1 MPAGGCRNPK
11 NQLNLASNTLRLQ
24 WGGGEQGRARKSPRM
39 EQAFGSVRLGP
50 ADAAEAAAVTDL
62 GVRPLREGEA
72 HPYKDQVDSQLAA
85 VFTDSGS
92 VGKKLSESQAIYS
105 RLVKQTHPPA
115 PAVLLAKLKTEIE
128 TLQHASSS
136 LTAAE
141 ALALHRTNHP
151 SLSAPAHAHEAE
163 HAELHEDM
171 EKLREEREET
181 YSMMQEARKMRDAL
195 LAEQEAVR
203 ALTLFRLERCV
214 LRRSV
219 SSHGLRC
226 RMQPHEA
233 SLSVGAPASAR
244 RCGRSARRRARR
256 RRRTRRGSTRST
268 SGR

>member
-1 MPAGGCRNPK
+1 VKWETLTPTGPRCAHAHRTQVQVPAGGCRNHK
-11 NQLNLASNTLRLQ
+11 NQLNLASNTLKLQ

-39 EQAFGSVRLGP
+39 EQAFGAVRLGP

-105 RLVKQTHPPA
+105 RLVKQTNPPA
-115 PAVLLAKLKTEIE
+115 PAMLLAKLKAEID

-141 ALALHRTNHP
+141 AMALHRTNHP

-171 EKLREEREET
+171 EKLRQEREET

-203 ALTLFRLERCV
+203 GPLFPGF
-214 LRRSV
+214 SV
-219 SSHGLRC
+219 GVHTDLNGLRI
-226 RMQPHEA
+226 
-233 SLSVGAPASAR
+233 AR
-244 RCGRSARRRARR
+244 IAA
-256 RRRTRRGSTRST
+256 
-268 SGR
+268 